1 MRASIIRALAVLL
14 IAVFAIGEPVPAKAD
29 CRTCD
34 GCPIEAPEKNGTPC
48 QEKAS
53 VCQISQG
60 CAGQTQ
66 KVPAQLDIHDR
77 NDARGTAFGSSWSIA
92 VKSAYLTPET
102 APPRL

>member
-1 MRASIIRALAVLL
+1 MRASIIHAVVVLL

-34 GCPIEAPEKNGTPC
+34 GCPIEAPEKNDPPC
-48 QEKAS
+48 QEKALA
-53 VCQISQG
+53 CQISLG
-60 CAGQTQ
+60 CAGQAQ
-66 KVPAQLDIHDR
+66 KAPAQLDIDDR
-77 NDARGTAFGSSWSIA
+77 DDARGTAFGLNASIA